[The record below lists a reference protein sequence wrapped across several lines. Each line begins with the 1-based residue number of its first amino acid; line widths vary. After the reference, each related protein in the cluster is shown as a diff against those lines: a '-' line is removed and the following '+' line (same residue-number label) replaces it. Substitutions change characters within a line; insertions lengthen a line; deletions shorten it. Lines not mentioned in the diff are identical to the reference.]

1 MKEKEGFF
9 KNLNPY
15 LAIVIAMVCGLGSL
29 YFGTKLIPVFF
40 EVAELID
47 KGTPIGAKGAV
58 VIGLLSMFG
67 ITTYFLALWF
77 QLAQKR
83 VIEEFYG

>member
-1 MKEKEGFF
+1 MKEKKGFF

-15 LAIVIAMVCGLGSL
+15 AAIAIAMVCGLGSL

-47 KGTPIGAKGAV
+47 KGTPIGVKGTT
-58 VIGLLSMFG
+58 VIGLLSVFG
-67 ITTYFLALWF
+67 VFTYFLALWF

-83 VIEEFYG
+83 VVEAFYG

>member
-1 MKEKEGFF
+1 MKEKDGIF

-15 LAIVIAMVCGLGSL
+15 AAIVIAMVCGLGSL

-47 KGTPIGAKGAV
+47 KGTSIGAKGAA
-58 VIGLLSMFG
+58 VIGLLTVFG
-67 ITTYFLALWF
+67 IFTYFLALLF

-83 VIEEFYG
+83 VVEAFYG